1 MNEGAAGPGRIDPPP
16 LGPIHGTLLA
26 QRMIEFGHSTH
37 VGLRREHN
45 EDTYY
50 ADANLGLWLVADGMG
65 GHEHGEVASALA
77 RDTLVREVG
86 KGAALIP
93 AIQLAD
99 EEIIRHSTKRSEA
112 LPMGTTIAALRI
124 TGERDFEVAWVGDSR
139 VYLWN
144 NGLKQVSQ
152 DHSYVQELIDQGA
165 ITSEQA
171 RSHPHRNVVTQAL
184 GVTDPQSMRIGS
196 AKGTLAPGMQLLLCS
211 DGLTEEV
218 TDASIAAVL
227 GRSELTAQECV
238 DHLVLAALDQGG
250 ADNVTVILVR
260 AR

>member
-1 MNEGAAGPGRIDPPP
+1 
-16 LGPIHGTLLA
+16 
-26 QRMIEFGHSTH
+26 MIEFGHSTH

-50 ADANLGLWLVADGMG
+50 ADGDLRLWLVADGMG

-86 KGAALIP
+86 KGIELVR

-99 EEIIRHSTKRSEA
+99 EEIIRHSTRRSEA
-112 LPMGTTIAALRI
+112 LPMGTTIAALHI
-124 TGERDFEVAWVGDSR
+124 GDGNAFEVAWVGDSR
-139 VYLWN
+139 VYQWTGE
-144 NGLKQVSQ
+144 GLKQLSQ

-184 GVTDPQSMRIGS
+184 GVTDPQSLRVESVRGEL
-196 AKGTLAPGMQLLLCS
+196 KPGMQLLLCS

-218 TDASIAAVL
+218 KDSAIAAIV
-227 GRSELTAQECV
+227 GRGDLTPQECV
-238 DHLVLAALDQGG
+238 DHLILAALDGG
-250 ADNVTVILVR
+250 GSDNVTVILVR

>member
-1 MNEGAAGPGRIDPPP
+1 
-16 LGPIHGTLLA
+16 
-26 QRMIEFGHSTH
+26 MIEFGHSTH

-50 ADANLGLWLVADGMG
+50 ADAHLGLWLVADGMG

-86 KGAALIP
+86 KGTTLTT

-124 TGERDFEVAWVGDSR
+124 DGERDFEVAWVGDSR
-139 VYLWN
+139 VYVWN
-144 NGLKQVSQ
+144 EGLKQLSQ

-184 GVTDPQSMRIGS
+184 GVTDPQSLRVASMRGEL
-196 AKGTLAPGMQLLLCS
+196 TPGMQLLICS

-218 TDASIAAVL
+218 KDSAIAAIV
-227 GRSELTAQECV
+227 GRTDLSAQECV
-238 DHLVLAALDQGG
+238 DHLVLAALDGG
-250 ADNVTVILVR
+250 GSDNVTVILVR